1 MEIQEILKEHGL
13 KVTPQR
19 KVILQ
24 VLRTMKNHPT
34 AEMIIREVTLKEPD
48 ISTATVYKTLDIF
61 VRKGIIRKIKTDD
74 DIMRYDPFTD
84 RHHHIYSLDSNEIID
99 YADKELNNLL
109 ESYFRKKNI
118 PGFRV
123 KDFRLEIIGE
133 KTKET
138 KEINT
143 QYQ

>member
-1 MEIQEILKEHGL
+1 MEIQEILKEQGL

-61 VRKGIIRKIKTDD
+61 VRKGIIRKIKTDS

-84 RHHHIYSLDSNEIID
+84 RHHHLYNHDTNEIID
-99 YADKELNNLL
+99 YQDNELNNML
-109 ESYFRKKNI
+109 ESYFRNKNI
-118 PGFRV
+118 PGFQV
-123 KDFRLEIIGE
+123 KDFHLEIIGE
-133 KTKET
+133 KTGGTEPV
-138 KEINT
+138 NT
-143 QYQ
+143 QHQ